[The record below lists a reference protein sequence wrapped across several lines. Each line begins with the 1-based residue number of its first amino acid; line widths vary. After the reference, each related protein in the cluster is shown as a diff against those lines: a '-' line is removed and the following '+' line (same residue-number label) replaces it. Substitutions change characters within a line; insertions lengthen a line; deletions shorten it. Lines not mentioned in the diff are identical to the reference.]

1 MQFLQK
7 QRQWFDTLNSR
18 DQLSVLAGAV
28 AVGLYILIV
37 LLWSPLSQQQQS
49 LVLQNQQ
56 AGVSLRNVEALAQQ
70 YQALQGGSAKKTN
83 STGKKNLTS
92 LIDRLVKANGL
103 QMKRFQPSSSGD
115 VQLRFENAVFNN
127 IVMLLHQLETD
138 NAIAIKDLSI
148 SPGSAIGLVD
158 ISVRLSGGA

>member
-70 YQALQGGSAKKTN
+70 YQALQGGSAKKN
-83 STGKKNLTS
+83 
-92 LIDRLVKANGL
+92 
-103 QMKRFQPSSSGD
+103 QQCW
-115 VQLRFENAVFNN
+115 
-127 IVMLLHQLETD
+127 
-138 NAIAIKDLSI
+138 
-148 SPGSAIGLVD
+148 
-158 ISVRLSGGA
+158 